1 MIRRLVRSVCVA
13 AALAAFVASPASAQV
28 GLGTLVVSVEP
39 PDGQRADGAVVE
51 ATSTGA
57 DAPARSAVVA
67 PGGTVAV
74 LVVAPGPQEVR
85 VTLGTLREAR
95 ATLDV
100 APGSVMRLTARL
112 APADSMAGSRL
123 SVTDR
128 YGVAYQWVFG
138 SLAVGALPNSGTV
151 GALLET
157 AHPFVITD
165 RMDTG
170 GLWSVVSQRVGG
182 YGSSSSQVSYLVDGL
197 DVSDPIERGTPMLFP
212 DLGTLQGVEVDGV
225 AMTSDQAGPG
235 LAISL
240 VPRRP
245 GVSWGGSAQA
255 VFVPGAWQAE
265 PGPVPSSARFDRWV
279 DGGAQASGPLSG
291 RVGLFAS
298 TRVTSG
304 RRTERDDPTL
314 LRNDLQ
320 SAYAHLFA
328 TPRGGDQL
336 RLLGAVNG
344 TTRPYTAR
352 ARFADRDI
360 DERST
365 SVVVTS
371 TWERA
376 RAARLW
382 SVAAGYRRSAA
393 DARVGAAATG
403 GAIER
408 LLDGPALALGEWTP
422 TARQAWDVS
431 TSLLPH
437 ARQWG
442 GRTHVLSVGATLG
455 GSSAASRAV
464 AQPRFA
470 EFVNGLP
477 ARVWDV
483 QSIGAGSS
491 WSALS
496 AGAFASDR
504 VLLGSHVTLNAGL
517 RFDYDRGSASGGDNT
532 VQWAN
537 LSPRLSVRW
546 SPTADGRF
554 AITTGYS
561 WYRQRLPLNYFA
573 VGDPAGTRGTMF
585 RWQDANG
592 DRQFTP
598 AELLPVAV
606 IGSGGAQS
614 TIDPDLARPTTGE
627 FLLHLEH
634 VLFGWRWH
642 FTGID
647 RREREGVGLVN
658 TGLSQQDYAVS
669 FVTDP
674 GIDIAGNAGYTQV
687 PIYSRLPS
695 SFGRDRYL
703 LTNPAGPSGRFQSAE
718 IGFGRAGDGWYYS
731 FEGMAYRG
739 EGTGGSLGFRPE
751 ENDQGVIGET
761 FVSPNAGTF
770 SRGRLVFD
778 RAFVIKTSGAYRA
791 PGGVT
796 TGFVARYQDG
806 QPFSRLLLAT
816 NLGQGIDLVQVYPR
830 GGQRFTFTISLDA
843 RVEKTFSVGRRRVGL
858 MLDGFNLLDTRNEVE
873 EDVVT
878 GPAFRTETL
887 VQPARAFRVGVRVTF

>member
-1 MIRRLVRSVCVA
+1 MRRLLRSVCAVL
-13 AALAAFVASPASAQV
+13 ALAVFVAPSASAQV
-28 GLGTLVVSVEP
+28 GMGTLVVSVEP
-39 PDGQRADGAVVE
+39 PDGQPADGAVVE
-51 ATSTGA
+51 ATSSRG
-57 DAPARSAVVA
+57 DAPARSTVVA

-74 LVVAPGPQEVR
+74 LVVSAGPQEVR

-100 APGSVMRLTARL
+100 APGSIVRMRARL
-112 APADSMAGSRL
+112 APADSMAAPRL
-123 SVTDR
+123 SVGDR
-128 YGVAYQWVFG
+128 YGAAYQWTFG
-138 SLAVGALPNSGTV
+138 EFAVEALPTSGTV
-151 GALLET
+151 GSLLET

-170 GLWSVVSQRVGG
+170 GLWSAVSPRIGG
-182 YGSSSSQVSYLVDGL
+182 YGSSWSQVSYLVDGL
-197 DVSDPIERGTPMLFP
+197 DVSDPVERGTPILFP
-212 DLGTLQGVEVDGV
+212 DLGMLQGVEVDGV
-225 AMTSDQAGPG
+225 AMTSDLAGPG

-245 GVSWGGSAQA
+245 GGQWTGQAQGA
-255 VFVPGAWQAE
+255 FVPTAWQAA
-265 PGPVPSSARFDRWV
+265 PGAVPSSARFDRWA
-279 DGGAQASGPLSG
+279 DGSALVGGPLSP
-291 RVGLFAS
+291 RTSLVAS
-298 TRVTSG
+298 ARVTSG
-304 RRTERDDPTL
+304 RRTERDDPTVL
-314 LRNDLQ
+314 TNDLQ
-320 SAYAHLFA
+320 SGYAHFFA
-328 TPRGGDQL
+328 TP
-336 RLLGAVNG
+336 GAGEQVRVMASANG

-352 ARFADRDI
+352 ARFADRDL
-360 DERST
+360 DERT
-365 SVVVTS
+365 TAVVVTS

-382 SVAAGYRRSAA
+382 SVAAGYRRAA
-393 DARVGAAATG
+393 SDADVDPAAAG
-403 GAIER
+403 GTVER
-408 LLDGPALALGEWTP
+408 LLDGPALALAEWTP
-422 TARQAWDVS
+422 TSRQAWDVS

-437 ARQWG
+437 ARRWG
-442 GRTHVLSVGATLG
+442 GRTHVLSFGASIG

-470 EFVNGLP
+470 ELVDGLP

-483 QSIGAGSS
+483 QSVAGGSS

-504 VLLGSHVTLNAGL
+504 VLLGAHVTLNAGL
-517 RFDYDRGSASGGDNT
+517 RFDHDRGSASGGGNT
-532 VQWAN
+532 VRWTN
-537 LSPRLSVRW
+537 LSPRASVRW

-561 WYRQRLPLNYFA
+561 WYRQRLPLSYFA

-585 RWQDANG
+585 RWDDVNR
-592 DRQFTP
+592 DRRFTSS
-598 AELLPVAV
+598 ELLPVGAV
-606 IGSGGAQS
+606 GSGGAQGA
-614 TIDPDLARPTTGE
+614 IDPDLARPTTGE

-647 RREREGVGLVN
+647 RREHDGVGLVN
-658 TGLSQQDYAVS
+658 TGLTAQDYAVT

-687 PIYSRLPS
+687 PVYSRLPGNA
-695 SFGRDRYL
+695 GRDRYL
-703 LTNPAGPSGRFQSAE
+703 LTNSAGPAGRFQSAE
-718 IGFGRAGDGWYYS
+718 IGFGRSGDGWYYS

-739 EGTGGSLGFRPE
+739 EGTGGNLGFRPE

-761 FVSPNAGTF
+761 FASPNAGTF
-770 SRGRLVFD
+770 ARGRLFFD

-791 PGGVT
+791 PGNVT

-806 QPFSRLLLAT
+806 QPFSRVLVAT
-816 NLGQGIDLVQVYPR
+816 GLGQGADLVQVYPR

-843 RVEKTFSVGRRRVGL
+843 RVEKTFTVGRRRVGL
-858 MLDGFNLLDTRNEVE
+858 MLDAFNLLNNSKEVE
-873 EDVVT
+873 EDIVT

-887 VQPARAFRVGVRVTF
+887 WQPARAFRVGLRVSY